1 MLLET
6 TKLKALL
13 SLTKKKDKLV
23 AQIKAIDE
31 KLNAFTEAGGTLDLS
46 QLVIPVAPK
55 ARKVSKGSRRK
66 RSPKGFIDSKINEM
80 LRAAG
85 ANGVSV
91 KDVSESL
98 NKSNIQIS
106 GWFSNK
112 NKAGLVEKI
121 SKGKYRLVGAA

>member
-85 ANGVSV
+85 PNGISV
-91 KDVSESL
+91 KDVSETL

-112 NKAGLVEKI
+112 NN
-121 SKGKYRLVGAA
+121 AATF